1 MKEFVSKLLANKLA
15 EARDELEKRI
25 QELFNEKLDI
35 LKEEVAV
42 KMFGEGLKSSDTLK
56 MGRTKLVRVRIRKG
70 KLQRGRKFS
79 TVKGFTYRNGK
90 MVRIMPSE
98 HRNRVV
104 GSKESKSKRR
114 SRSARASIKR
124 SISLRKRRAM
134 GL

>member
-1 MKEFVSKLLANKLA
+1 MKSFVSKLLANKLA
-15 EARDELEKRI
+15 EARDELEERI
-25 QELFNEKLDI
+25 QELFHEKLDD
-35 LKEEVAV
+35 LKEDLAIT
-42 KMFGEGLKSSDTLK
+42 MFDEGLKASDTLK

-79 TVKGFTYRNGK
+79 TLPGFTYRDGK
-90 MVRIMPSE
+90 LVRIMPAE

-114 SRSARASIKR
+114 SRSARASLKR
-124 SISLRKRRAM
+124 NISLRKRRAM

>member
-1 MKEFVSKLLANKLA
+1 MQEFISKLLANKLA

-25 QELFNEKLDI
+25 QVLFHEKLDE
-35 LKEEVAV
+35 LKEELASN
-42 KMFGEGLKSSDTLK
+42 MFVEGIKASDTLK

-70 KLQRGRKFS
+70 KIQRGRKFS

-90 MVRIMPSE
+90 MKRIMPIE

-104 GSKESKSKRR
+104 GSKESKSRR
-114 SRSARASIKR
+114 ISRSARASLKR
-124 SISLRKRRAM
+124 NISLRKRRAM